1 MRTISLKRINA
12 FKESLI
18 AEEKAQATINK
29 YTKDVM
35 YFNKWLLDKKLDKN
49 NVLKYKDYL
58 IKKYSVSSVN
68 VILSS
73 LNNFFD
79 YMEWYDLK
87 VKNIKIQKRIF
98 SLKENELTKSE
109 YERLLIEAN
118 KKKNKQLYLL
128 IQTICSTGIRVSE
141 ISYITID
148 VVNTGIAY
156 IDCKGKKRQ
165 VFLPQ
170 RLCQMLKEY
179 VEIKKI
185 KSGHIFITKNGKPLD
200 RSNIWSSMKRLCK
213 NAKVLEN
220 KVYPHNLRHLFART
234 YYSFQ
239 KDIVSLAA
247 PILGRP
253 ILSTN
258 KNSITWQKV
267 VGASY
272 YKIFNSVNDELIGET
287 SDLSY
292 KFENSDNQNL
302 RVYIIAYYKNNE
314 LMDKKSSKSN
324 VAKVNPDI
332 LIVDVKEIDSSVSEY
347 VLEEYVKKVTF
358 IGSSSCS
365 FGINITD
372 RNTKLDITFDNL
384 QMQTNDG
391 SCLLAKNNNSEINL
405 TIIGSCKLRSMNSN
419 AIKVPK
425 LNLLGNSDSSLHVV
439 GGNGANG
446 TNGLNGNAG
455 SEDGYSGT
463 NGTNGKN
470 GNDGYS
476 AILASQLTVSNIK
489 LTAIG
494 GNGGKG
500 GDGGNGGNGGVGKT
514 KVNIFTGGKDG
525 DKNYGGKG
533 GSGGNG
539 GNGGKGAYGINTSCN
554 IKEIGSASVNIFS
567 ANYGAGGN
575 GGNGG
580 NGGKGGN
587 YYNSLGSVW
596 RCSGGNGGNG
606 GNGGDGIIGGN
617 AGTGGKY
624 GNPGD
629 GEPVNGI
636 GVGINYGAVF
646 SDNIQPS
653 RSSNGTKGKSL
664 K

>member
-35 YFNKWLLDKKLDKN
+35 YFNKWLLDKKIDKN

-391 SCLLAKNNNSEINL
+391 SCLLAKNNNYEINL

-419 AIKVPK
+419 AIEVPK

-446 TNGLNGNAG
+446 
-455 SEDGYSGT
+455 
-463 NGTNGKN
+463 KN
-470 GNDGYS
+470 GNDGYLG
-476 AILASQLTVSNIK
+476 IMASQLTVSNIK
-489 LTAIG
+489 LTVIG
-494 GNGGKG
+494 DNGGKG

-533 GSGGNG
+533 GDGGH
-539 GNGGKGAYGINTSCN
+539 
-554 IKEIGSASVNIFS
+554 
-567 ANYGAGGN
+567 
-575 GGNGG
+575 
-580 NGGKGGN
+580 GGKGGN

-596 RCSGGNGGNG
+596 RCSGGSGGNG
-606 GNGGDGIIGGN
+606 GNGGDRIIGGN

-636 GVGINYGAVF
+636 GVGINYGAIF

-653 RSSNGTKGKSL
+653 RGSNGTYGKSL

>member
-1 MRTISLKRINA
+1 MKVNKVICRTIFILLVVFLLSGC
-12 FKESLI
+12 
-18 AEEKAQATINK
+18 TD
-29 YTKDVM
+29 KDIYKFV
-35 YFNKWLLDKKLDKN
+35 LD
-49 NVLKYKDYL
+49 
-58 IKKYSVSSVN
+58 
-68 VILSS
+68 
-73 LNNFFD
+73 
-79 YMEWYDLK
+79 
-87 VKNIKIQKRIF
+87 
-98 SLKENELTKSE
+98 TPT
-109 YERLLIEAN
+109 IEAN
-118 KKKNKQLYLL
+118 
-128 IQTICSTGIRVSE
+128 G
-141 ISYITID
+141 ITISWE
-148 VVNTGIAY
+148 
-156 IDCKGKKRQ
+156 K
-165 VFLPQ
+165 
-170 RLCQMLKEY
+170 
-179 VEIKKI
+179 VENADKYKI
-185 KSGHIFITKNGKPLD
+185 Y
-200 RSNIWSSMKRLCK
+200 
-213 NAKVLEN
+213 NAKNDVLIGETTDLSYTCEDITDFTE
-220 KVYPHNLRHLFART
+220 VYIRAF
-234 YYSFQ
+234 YEK
-239 KDIVSLAA
+239 KDFRFRGSGKSNVVSLAA

-272 YKIFNSVNDELIGET
+272 YKIFNSANDELIGET

-292 KFENSDNQNL
+292 KFENNDNQNL
-302 RVYIIAYYKNNE
+302 RVYIIAYYKSVE

-324 VAKVNPDI
+324 VVKVNPDI

-347 VLEEYVKKVTF
+347 VLEDYVKKVTF

-489 LTAIG
+489 LTTIG

-500 GDGGNGGNGGVGKT
+500 GDGGN
-514 KVNIFTGGKDG
+514 
-525 DKNYGGKG
+525 
-533 GSGGNG
+533 GGNG

-567 ANYGAGGN
+567 GNYGAGGN

-580 NGGKGGN
+580 KGGKGGN

-653 RSSNGTKGKSL
+653 RGSNGTKGKSL

>member
-1 MRTISLKRINA
+1 MKVNKVVCRTIFIL
-12 FKESLI
+12 LI
-18 AEEKAQATINK
+18 VFLLSGCTD
-29 YTKDVM
+29 KDIYKFV
-35 YFNKWLLDKKLDKN
+35 LD
-49 NVLKYKDYL
+49 
-58 IKKYSVSSVN
+58 
-68 VILSS
+68 
-73 LNNFFD
+73 
-79 YMEWYDLK
+79 
-87 VKNIKIQKRIF
+87 
-98 SLKENELTKSE
+98 TPT
-109 YERLLIEAN
+109 IEAN
-118 KKKNKQLYLL
+118 
-128 IQTICSTGIRVSE
+128 G
-141 ISYITID
+141 ITISWE
-148 VVNTGIAY
+148 
-156 IDCKGKKRQ
+156 K
-165 VFLPQ
+165 
-170 RLCQMLKEY
+170 
-179 VEIKKI
+179 VENADKYKI
-185 KSGHIFITKNGKPLD
+185 Y
-200 RSNIWSSMKRLCK
+200 
-213 NAKVLEN
+213 NAKNDVLIGETTDLSYTCEDVTDFTE
-220 KVYPHNLRHLFART
+220 VYIRAF
-234 YYSFQ
+234 YEK
-239 KDIVSLAA
+239 KDFRFRSSDKSNVVSLAV
-247 PILGRP
+247 PILNRP
-253 ILSTN
+253 FLISN
-258 KNSITWQKV
+258 KNYINWPKV

-272 YKIFNSVNDELIGET
+272 YKIFNSENDELIGKT

-292 KFENSDNQNL
+292 KFENNDNQNL
-302 RVYIIAYYKNNE
+302 RVYIIAYYKNAE
-314 LMDKKSSKSN
+314 LLDKKSSKSN
-324 VAKVNPDI
+324 VVKVNPDI

-347 VLEEYVKKVTF
+347 VLEDYVKKVTF

-384 QMQTNDG
+384 QMQTNDC

-533 GSGGNG
+533 GNGGHG

-567 ANYGAGGN
+567 GNYGAGGN

-653 RSSNGTKGKSL
+653 RGSNGTKGKSL

>member
-1 MRTISLKRINA
+1 M
-12 FKESLI
+12 
-18 AEEKAQATINK
+18 
-29 YTKDVM
+29 
-35 YFNKWLLDKKLDKN
+35 
-49 NVLKYKDYL
+49 
-58 IKKYSVSSVN
+58 
-68 VILSS
+68 
-73 LNNFFD
+73 
-79 YMEWYDLK
+79 
-87 VKNIKIQKRIF
+87 
-98 SLKENELTKSE
+98 
-109 YERLLIEAN
+109 
-118 KKKNKQLYLL
+118 
-128 IQTICSTGIRVSE
+128 
-141 ISYITID
+141 
-148 VVNTGIAY
+148 
-156 IDCKGKKRQ
+156 
-165 VFLPQ
+165 
-170 RLCQMLKEY
+170 
-179 VEIKKI
+179 EIKKI
-185 KSGHIFITKNGKPLD
+185 KSVPIFITKNGKPLD

-314 LMDKKSSKSN
+314 LMDKKSNKSN

-347 VLEEYVKKVTF
+347 VLEDYVKKVTF

-391 SCLLAKNNNSEINL
+391 SCLLAKNNNYEINL
-405 TIIGSCKLRSMNSN
+405 TIIGSCKLRSMNSD
-419 AIKVPK
+419 AIEVPK

-446 TNGLNGNAG
+446 
-455 SEDGYSGT
+455 
-463 NGTNGKN
+463 
-470 GNDGYS
+470 NDGYLG
-476 AILASQLTVSNIK
+476 IMASRLTVSNIK
-489 LTAIG
+489 LTVIG
-494 GNGGKG
+494 DNGGKG
-500 GDGGNGGNGGVGKT
+500 GD
-514 KVNIFTGGKDG
+514 
-525 DKNYGGKG
+525 
-533 GSGGNG
+533 
-539 GNGGKGAYGINTSCN
+539 
-554 IKEIGSASVNIFS
+554 
-567 ANYGAGGN
+567 
-575 GGNGG
+575 GG

-596 RCSGGNGGNG
+596 RCSGGSG

-617 AGTGGKY
+617 VGTGGKY

-653 RSSNGTKGKSL
+653 RGSNGTYGKSL